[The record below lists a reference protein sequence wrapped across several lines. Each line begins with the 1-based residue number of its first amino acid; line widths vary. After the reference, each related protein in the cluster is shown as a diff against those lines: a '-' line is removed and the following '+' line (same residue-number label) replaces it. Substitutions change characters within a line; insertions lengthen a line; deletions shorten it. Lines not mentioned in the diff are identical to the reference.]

1 MPDITLTT
9 DQQIRLR
16 EQLAD
21 AAEVWYDTDNG
32 KRDLLDSLEAVLDRH
47 FVLAS
52 GENANSDHVNDD
64 PASRMKGSRAN
75 APSAQQLFDY
85 AMEYQ
90 AKAQA
95 DGAARHLP
103 TVREAAEYF
112 RCFLQNIIDAANDSS
127 LVVDGYLGLVVA
139 VRGGSGG
146 IGQITKPG
154 DQMIEAYR

>member
-32 KRDLLDSLEAVLDRH
+32 KQDLIDSLEAVLDRH
-47 FVLAS
+47 FDFGAES
-52 GENANSDHVNDD
+52 KPVNTERNISEGTQKRWSKKD
-64 PASRMKGSRAN
+64 
-75 APSAQQLFDY
+75 APTAQQLFEY
-85 AMEYQ
+85 AVEYQ

-95 DGAARHLP
+95 ENAARLLP
-103 TVREAAEYF
+103 TVREAAEHF
-112 RCFLQNIIDAANDSS
+112 RCFQQNIIDAANDAS
-127 LVVDGYLGLVVA
+127 LVADGYLGLVVA

-146 IGQITKPG
+146 IGKITKPG
-154 DQMIEAYR
+154 DQQIEAYR